1 MKKQPKD
8 VVFFQK
14 IFQVLLFPFDPK
26 LDWLL
31 FIKVDILTGP

>member
-14 IFQVLLFPFDPK
+14 ISQVLLFPFDPK

-31 FIKVDILTGP
+31 FMKVDILTGP